1 MPRWLVFAVHL
12 FFTAR
17 DFQAG
22 ADGKPGTTGRR
33 MCNARSRKRQHGGN
47 MRAVSCVI
55 AAIISLALAWAGNSA
70 ARAEPSDPP
79 PAKKTVKVRKSATKP
94 EKKKPDKNQY
104 WLLNPTP
111 PDEMRS
117 FSTDRPPKANVPY
130 TVDAGHFQ
138 YETDLVNFTHQVTG
152 SVHTDTILA
161 PNPTFKVGVTNNTD
175 LEVNVPFAGVHSFGS
190 PTAPS
195 STLWG
200 VGDTFVR
207 AKTNLW
213 GNDGGDTAAALIP
226 YVKAPSAPIGIGNG
240 AVEEG
245 LIAPLALN
253 LPNNFVLLLV
263 PEIDGLKNSA
273 DNGQHG
279 NFVFDINLGREVIKN
294 VTAYVELWSDYND
307 DPVLKT
313 TQMSFD
319 VAVAWVVFPNIQLDA
334 GVNFGLTSATPAVQ
348 VFTGLSQR
356 F

>member
-1 MPRWLVFAVHL
+1 
-12 FFTAR
+12 
-17 DFQAG
+17 
-22 ADGKPGTTGRR
+22 
-33 MCNARSRKRQHGGN
+33 MCGARSRWTAAPGGN
-47 MRAVSCVI
+47 MRAVSCIMI
-55 AAIISLALAWAGNSA
+55 AALSLALSWLASGG
-70 ARAEPSDPP
+70 ARAESNDPP
-79 PAKKTVKVRKSATKP
+79 IVKKAAKKTATARKSPA
-94 EKKKPDKNQY
+94 KPDKNQY

-161 PNPTFKVGVTNNTD
+161 PNPTFKVGVTNNAD
-175 LEVNVPFAGVHSFGS
+175 LEVNVPFAGVHTFGS

-195 STLWG
+195 SSLWG
-200 VGDTFVR
+200 IGDTFVR
-207 AKTNLW
+207 AKVNLW

-253 LPNNFVLLLV
+253 LPNSFVLLLV
-263 PEIDGLKNSA
+263 PEVDGLKNSS
-273 DNGQHG
+273 DSGQHG
-279 NFVFDINLGREVIKN
+279 NFIFDVNLGREVIKN

-319 VAVAWVVFPNIQLDA
+319 VALAWVVFPNVQLDA